1 MRNAM
6 CSEFVVTFL
15 KKTLDLFRVSSDD
28 PDLLLAQYAMNSKQI
43 PIVYFLVILNM
54 WALVSSFSNRAPIYL
69 VFYIPV
75 LLTLIGI
82 FRLIKWWRMRLVT
95 PDVETAFHT
104 LRRTNVVAVVLGVC
118 FMGWALLLF
127 PYGDMHGQSH
137 IAFYI
142 GINLV
147 GCTSCLMHI
156 RSAALSLTLVS
167 NSAFLIFFYMSDGM
181 TFAAEMLMAILVS
194 AALLVVLWFR
204 YDDFQTLIASRK
216 ALFEQQK
223 RLLQKQEETQKLSNE
238 NQRIANLDS
247 LTGLPNRRFFFA
259 EFERIFAAARGG
271 KNSLIVCLLD
281 LDGFKAINDMYGH
294 TAGDWLLNEVGRR
307 FQIVCTRGMFL
318 CRLGGDEFA
327 ILLEHDFSD
336 AQVREFGHDLC
347 KSLDAPFDLP
357 EITMRVSGSAG
368 FARITEQCVSI
379 NQLYEKADY
388 ALYQAKKSPELA
400 VVLFGREHQNE
411 IQETLL
417 LERALHAPEFREEVA
432 IVFQP
437 VVDICSNEVRGF
449 EALAR
454 WDSASLGTVSPNVF
468 IGAAER
474 TGFID
479 ILTPLLLEK
488 ALSEAANWPRH
499 IRLSFNLSVKNVASR
514 EYVGSLV
521 DQIVASGVDPKRVDF
536 EVTET
541 SVIRDFDQLS
551 EAVSELKKLGVGIS
565 LDDFGTGY
573 SSLKHLHKLPLD
585 NIKIDRSFVANIRS
599 NSASYRIVKSL
610 LTLSRQMNV
619 GCIVEGVET
628 AEELAIIRR
637 LGGKLVQGYYF
648 SKPMP
653 GEDIKAFLT
662 SHSLAKAS

>member
-1 MRNAM
+1 
-6 CSEFVVTFL
+6 
-15 KKTLDLFRVSSDD
+15 
-28 PDLLLAQYAMNSKQI
+28 MNSKQI
-43 PIVYFLVILNM
+43 PIVYFLVIVNM
-54 WALVSSFSNRAPIYL
+54 WALVSSFVDKAPVYL
-69 VFYIPV
+69 TFSIPL
-75 LLTLIGI
+75 LLTLIGSL
-82 FRLIKWWRMRLVT
+82 RLMKWWRMRLAV
-95 PDVETAFHT
+95 PDVEIALVT
-104 LRRTNVVAVVLGVC
+104 LRRTNVVTAVLGTC
-118 FMGWALLLF
+118 FTGWALLLF

-147 GCTSCLMHI
+147 GCTSCMMHI

-167 NSAFLIFFYMSDGM
+167 NIAFLIFFLMSDGM
-181 TFAAEMLMAILVS
+181 TFAAETLMVALVS
-194 AALLVVLWFR
+194 IALLVVLWLR
-204 YDDFQTLIASRK
+204 YGDFQTLIASRK

-238 NQRIANLDS
+238 NQKIANLDS

-259 EFERIFAAARGG
+259 EFERLFAAARVGR
-271 KNSLIVCLLD
+271 SPLIVCLLD

-294 TAGDWLLNEVGRR
+294 TAGDRLLNEVGQR
-307 FQIVCTRGMFL
+307 FQYMCTRGMSL

-327 ILLEHDFSD
+327 ILIEHNFDDTQIS
-336 AQVREFGHDLC
+336 EFGHDLC
-347 KSLDAPFDLP
+347 RSLESPFKLP
-357 EITMRVSGSAG
+357 ETTMRVSGSAG
-368 FARITEQCVSI
+368 FARITEQCINI

-388 ALYQAKKSPELA
+388 ALYEAKKSPDTA
-400 VVLFGREHQNE
+400 IVLFGPEHQKE

-417 LERALHAPEFREEVA
+417 LERALHAPEFRDEVS

-437 VVDICSNEVRGF
+437 VVDICSNEVRAF

-454 WDSASLGTVSPNVF
+454 WDNALLGNVPPNVF
-468 IGAAER
+468 IVAAER

-479 ILTPLLLEK
+479 ILTPMLLEN
-488 ALSEAANWPRH
+488 ALSEAATWPQH

-514 EYVGSLV
+514 AYVGALV
-521 DQIVASGVDPKRVDF
+521 DQIVESGVDPKRVDF

-551 EAVSELKKLGVGIS
+551 EAVSELKKLGVGVS

-599 NSASYRIVKSL
+599 NRASYRIVKSL

-628 AEELAIIRR
+628 EEELSIIRR
-637 LGGKLVQGYYF
+637 LGGKLVQGYYY

-653 GEDIKAFLT
+653 GRDIKAFLARNF
-662 SHSLAKAS
+662 LKKAS